1 MKKIYI
7 YIFIVI
13 LFLLLGLLIGQFVVF
28 HISKSQLSNMVSNNF
43 TTKDIIEMNKYVP
56 NNITK
61 IKISKY
67 DNSNETPFVCYVSD
81 KGQIQNFINTFKN
94 MELNS
99 YDITD
104 NISPLYIIDFLGD
117 NTTTV
122 VISSDKIGQLSTSD
136 TSKFFKLSN
145 EDFTSIEKLT
155 DVKYYLHDS
164 NLEKPSEDTCYN
176 MQKLILSGLSDVE
189 ITTLKTEIHNI
200 HSLLEFYLVDRVN
213 ILKDANSIYWEPAT
227 IDEIFTQP
235 NGVKFQS
242 YGFWQFRDSL
252 QELLKLDLNDTTRN
266 MIKDLIYKLQS
277 GMNNHDLS
285 ECFEVHKILH
295 DLDYWIIS
303 YPISSFTVAP
313 ADWGGLDCY
322 YGLIENYNLF

>member
-1 MKKIYI
+1 M
-7 YIFIVI
+7 
-13 LFLLLGLLIGQFVVF
+13 
-28 HISKSQLSNMVSNNF
+28 
-43 TTKDIIEMNKYVP
+43 
-56 NNITK
+56 
-61 IKISKY
+61 
-67 DNSNETPFVCYVSD
+67 
-81 KGQIQNFINTFKN
+81 
-94 MELNS
+94 
-99 YDITD
+99 
-104 NISPLYIIDFLGD
+104 GD

-136 TSKFFKLSN
+136 TSKFFKLSD

-200 HSLLEFYLVDRVN
+200 HSLLGFYLVDRVN

-313 ADWGGLDCY
+313 ADWGGIDCY
-322 YGLIENYNLF
+322 YGLIEFYNL

>member
-1 MKKIYI
+1 
-7 YIFIVI
+7 
-13 LFLLLGLLIGQFVVF
+13 
-28 HISKSQLSNMVSNNF
+28 MVSNNF

-136 TSKFFKLSN
+136 TSKFFKLSD

-200 HSLLEFYLVDRVN
+200 HSLLGFYLVDCVN

-242 YGFWQFRDSL
+242 YGFLQFRDSL

-266 MIKDLIYKLQS
+266 KIKDLIYKLQS

-313 ADWGGLDCY
+313 ADWGGIDCY
-322 YGLIENYNLF
+322 YGLIEFYNL

>member
-136 TSKFFKLSN
+136 TSKFFKLSD

-313 ADWGGLDCY
+313 ADWGGIDCY
-322 YGLIENYNLF
+322 YGLIEFYNL